1 MYFITQGA
9 DIGWGSRPALST
21 LLLALVSFVMFVVIE
36 MRTERPTFD
45 FSVFRIRAFSGAMF
59 GSMGMNFS
67 YWPLMIYLPIYFHGV
82 LVMGFLLLEG
92 VRSALARALPEGW
105 DAATSQ
111 RLAEQVAAG
120 EFAGLTTSTD
130 LAMAHAA
137 LVRGFEWVMLYGM
150 AGAWLLALLS
160 RIAFGVSTKM
170 SAQRVE
176 P

>member
-1 MYFITQGA
+1 
-9 DIGWGSRPALST
+9 
-21 LLLALVSFVMFVVIE
+21 
-36 MRTERPTFD
+36 
-45 FSVFRIRAFSGAMF
+45 
-59 GSMGMNFS
+59 
-67 YWPLMIYLPIYFHGV
+67 MIYLPIYFHGV